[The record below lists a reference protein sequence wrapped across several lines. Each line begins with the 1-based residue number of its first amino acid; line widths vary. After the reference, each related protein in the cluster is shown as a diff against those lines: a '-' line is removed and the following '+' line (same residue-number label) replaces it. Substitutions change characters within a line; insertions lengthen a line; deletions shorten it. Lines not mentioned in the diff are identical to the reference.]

1 MTLEPS
7 SLGDARPLQ
16 LEDFTSQRQGE
27 AGPPEGDREGA
38 ALLHS
43 PTGGESEGGGGCSG
57 HFCGQPLYSTHW
69 RSD

>member
-43 PTGGESEGGGGCSG
+43 PTGGESEGGGGLLRPLLRTA
-57 HFCGQPLYSTHW
+57 FVLYSLAK
-69 RSD
+69 